1 MEAGSAP
8 WRRHL
13 QSGWVGLLRPEQ
25 LHRRGIRT
33 ERQRV
38 LPIALARHGDETI
51 PVPLSLAVPARF
63 SPAAGLGSLRPD
75 PPRHKALLPWPASHP
90 IVDPSDSE
98 ALRWMTLPRVRR
110 QERAD
115 DPAPAPTL
123 SSDLWLPW
131 RATPL
136 CVCSAAVHCT
146 VNGLAS
152 GAPDP
157 WGSPTGTLAPGA
169 SVSSSAPPTRILQSP
184 VASSPGFVVLTVS
197 MPDLAQPGG
206 AVSIKPRPECRL
218 TLKHQPMR
226 LAKASRSTW

>member
-1 MEAGSAP
+1 
-8 WRRHL
+8 
-13 QSGWVGLLRPEQ
+13 
-25 LHRRGIRT
+25 
-33 ERQRV
+33 
-38 LPIALARHGDETI
+38 
-51 PVPLSLAVPARF
+51 
-63 SPAAGLGSLRPD
+63 
-75 PPRHKALLPWPASHP
+75 
-90 IVDPSDSE
+90 
-98 ALRWMTLPRVRR
+98 MTLPRVRR

-131 RATPL
+131 RVTPL

-157 WGSPTGTLAPGA
+157 TGSPTGTLAPGA
-169 SVSSSAPPTRILQSP
+169 SVSSSVPPTRILQSP

-197 MPDLAQPGG
+197 MPDLIQPGG
-206 AVSIKPRPECRL
+206 AVSIEPRPECRL

-226 LAKASRSTW
+226 LAKAALSTWFWGERLLMVSNDHGPNEKKQPYWIRWEATPVDWL